1 MNENIKP
8 LSELINRGDTANLS
22 INAYTSNNLG
32 NPTLIAKIPLFDFYR
47 MSDVANE
54 RSANGEPVAQRKLD
68 IKHATSL
75 ARYIL
80 KAVLTAAIN
89 EHINTE
95 DTLLSTKN
103 ELRNI
108 VGSQPYTALQ
118 PLVANLRTAGLNGC
132 NMKGSNIYTSTGEP
146 VGLKVW
152 LSQQDILYIVDG
164 QHRRKAIQM
173 VIEFL
178 DEIKSDHKYPTKKS
192 SIFPHNRDDRTV
204 PDEELNVWY
213 ECDNIIRKNF
223 TVSVEIHLGLNI
235 EQERQLF
242 HDLNNLGKK
251 VEKSL
256 ALEFDSSNPVNAFIK
271 NKLIETGLIGIC
283 DTDKIDWDKDNGS
296 LTRKDIVGVNAHLIL
311 NKSNIN
317 SATPTIVE
325 SRLDVAEEFWNAV
338 SQIPGFGEPS
348 AKYNTVSAQPVVLK
362 ALAKLTYDF
371 AFGKKKS
378 EENLR
383 HLLDGITDLDFSH
396 SNPMWRYYQ
405 LSEDDRIKYGIDKM
419 AEYLPDI
426 ETGNRDIGS
435 FDGKW
440 MRFGSKHNDIFPIIG
455 DMIRW
460 KLGLPSRHEK

>member
-1 MNENIKP
+1 MNKDIKP
-8 LSELINRGDTANLS
+8 LNELINRGDTANLS

-32 NPTLIAKIPLFDFYR
+32 NPTLVSKIPLFDFYR

-89 EHINTE
+89 EHSNTE
-95 DTLLSTKN
+95 DTLLNTKN

-178 DEIKSDHKYPTKKS
+178 DEIKSDHKYTTKKS

-213 ECDNIIRKNF
+213 ECDNITRKNF

-256 ALEFDSSNPVNAFIK
+256 AL
-271 NKLIETGLIGIC
+271 
-283 DTDKIDWDKDNGS
+283 
-296 LTRKDIVGVNAHLIL
+296 
-311 NKSNIN
+311 
-317 SATPTIVE
+317 
-325 SRLDVAEEFWNAV
+325 
-338 SQIPGFGEPS
+338 
-348 AKYNTVSAQPVVLK
+348 
-362 ALAKLTYDF
+362 
-371 AFGKKKS
+371 
-378 EENLR
+378 
-383 HLLDGITDLDFSH
+383 
-396 SNPMWRYYQ
+396 
-405 LSEDDRIKYGIDKM
+405 
-419 AEYLPDI
+419 
-426 ETGNRDIGS
+426 
-435 FDGKW
+435 
-440 MRFGSKHNDIFPIIG
+440 
-455 DMIRW
+455 
-460 KLGLPSRHEK
+460 